1 MMHAAPPRFGIVG
14 WKDTGKTTMT
24 ARLVQELTRR
34 GRRVA
39 TVKRAH
45 AGFDI
50 DEAGTDSHAHRMAGA
65 FEVAIVSP
73 RRWALMHENAGDEP
87 EATLDDIIARLS
99 PCDIVLIE
107 GFKAAPH
114 PKIEMRHGARAGAPL
129 LAAADP
135 AVVALAFDKVP
146 PDAAGFG
153 RPVFQRNQTG
163 AIAQLVEEVCGLSVM
178 PARGAVR

>member
-1 MMHAAPPRFGIVG
+1 MRQAPPRFGIVG

-39 TVKRAH
+39 TVKHAH
-45 AGFDI
+45 ATFDI
-50 DEAGTDSHAHRMAGA
+50 DQVGTDSHAHRAAGA

-87 EATLDDIIARLS
+87 EATLDEMTARLS

-107 GFKAAPH
+107 GFKAAAH
-114 PKIEMRHGARAGAPL
+114 PKIEMRRGTRAGAPL
-129 LAAADP
+129 LAATDP
-135 AVVALAFDKVP
+135 AIVALAFDEVP

-153 RPVFQRNQTG
+153 RPLFQRDQTG
-163 AIAQLVEEVCGLSVM
+163 AIAQLVEAVCGLSAM
-178 PARGAVR
+178 PDRGAAR